1 MRNRLYRTSIILAL
15 FSVAAC
21 ASAPRDYSF
30 PSQKEAEPDTW
41 IASSPIVIIDD
52 TLHLAI
58 GNGEYRIN
66 SGNWQKSP
74 QILHRGD
81 TLAVRVKSSDY
92 PGDMAICCAYMKNGK
107 YLFSVQT
114 REFDIPTVRGEAR
127 NVNLGISGPDQKTLG
142 GPSPLWLKY
151 NKNNPR
157 LSGSAVK
164 EGLIPPI
171 TPLIDTQIRD
181 AVICVGGDGLYYLTG
196 STGNDIWHVNDGVEL
211 WRSPDL
217 KEWVYMGVVW
227 SFDQDAT
234 WQQWRF
240 HKKAVR
246 ALWAPELH
254 YVKGNYYI
262 AISMPPGDRG
272 LLKST
277 TGRPEGPY
285 VNALAN
291 DGYWKDDIDASLFE
305 DEDGSVYLVYGGGF
319 IARMKDD
326 MSGLAEEPVKPVL
339 LDPDTIPSHHAST
352 CLSRRGC
359 KDIGREGAFL
369 FKRNGTYYLTAA
381 DSYEGRY
388 SSMVAMSESIY
399 GPYRMRHEAV
409 PCGGGTCYFKDRTGK
424 WWCTF
429 FGNDNQAPFREMPAI
444 VPVDFAPN
452 GTIHV
457 IK

>member
-1 MRNRLYRTSIILAL
+1 MRNRLYRTSIVLAL

-41 IASSPIVIIDD
+41 IASSPIVITDD

-114 REFDIPTVRGEAR
+114 REFDIPAVRGEAR

-171 TPLIDTQIRD
+171 TPLIDAQIRD

-217 KEWVYMGVVW
+217 KEWEYMGLVW

-262 AISMPPGDRG
+262 TISMPPGDRG

-291 DGYWKDDIDASLFE
+291 DGYW
-305 DEDGSVYLVYGGGF
+305 
-319 IARMKDD
+319 KDD

>member
-1 MRNRLYRTSIILAL
+1 MAQHYDLR
-15 FSVAAC
+15 
-21 ASAPRDYSF
+21 
-30 PSQKEAEPDTW
+30 PDRREVT
-41 IASSPIVIIDD
+41 VD
-52 TLHLAI
+52 
-58 GNGEYRIN
+58 GQE
-66 SGNWQKSP
+66 
-74 QILHRGD
+74 
-81 TLAVRVKSSDY
+81 
-92 PGDMAICCAYMKNGK
+92 
-107 YLFSVQT
+107 VQLT
-114 REFDIPTVRGEAR
+114 MREFDLLEFLMRSPGVVFSRETLLQRVWGWDFDGGSRTVD
-127 NVNLGISGPDQKTLG
+127 VHVQTL
-142 GPSPLWLKY
+142 
-151 NKNNPR
+151 R
-157 LSGSAVK
+157 QILSQ
-164 EGLIPPI
+164 EGLSLPCLLIEDYPSLEIRGFMHDVTRSRVPSMESMKAMADWCSRYKLNHLELYVEHTYLFPQFSEMWRDD
-171 TPLIDTQIRD
+171 TPLT
-181 AVICVGGDGLYYLTG
+181 AE
-196 STGNDIWHVNDGVEL
+196 DILELDDYCASRGVEL
-211 WRSPDL
+211 VPCIA
-217 KEWVYMGVVW
+217 
-227 SFDQDAT
+227 SFGHLFKLLRT
-234 WQQWRF
+234 
-240 HKKAVR
+240 
-246 ALWAPELH
+246 
-254 YVKGNYYI
+254 KGYRRL
-262 AISMPPGDRG
+262 S
-272 LLKST
+272 
-277 TGRPEGPY
+277 E
-285 VNALAN
+285 
-291 DGYWKDDIDASLFE
+291 FE